1 MYPHRHRGRVGR
13 HTAATP
19 ETAATTAGRVPGEGH
34 QCLEF
39 TVLRKIPGVLHI
51 NGAPRLIHMITV
63 TSSPTRTISRRR
75 CKGAAGI
82 TPAGADVVADMQ
94 SIPYHKRGKIDQR
107 LVAFQ
112 RHRRKTE

>member
-1 MYPHRHRGRVGR
+1 MYPNRDRRRIRRHA
-13 HTAATP
+13 AATP
-19 ETAATTAGRVPGEGH
+19 ETTCLLSNANEGH
-34 QCLEF
+34 QSLELA
-39 TVLRKIPGVLHI
+39 VLRKIPGVLHI
-51 NGAPRLIHMITV
+51 YGTPRLIQMITV

-82 TPAGADVVADMQ
+82 TPAGTDVLADMQ